1 MRSPSARRVFRGLGV
16 ALLTASLGACGVTDD
31 RPRPVDFGIDVVFPD
46 IVTVDNGARDTL
58 DVPADAACP
67 STWARCV
74 DMTCYAILSDPTHC
88 GSCSVACAAG
98 QRCNAGECE
107 SGDGGAD
114 VPAATDTGADVPA
127 AIDLGAPVDVPAAID
142 LGAPV
147 DVPVICPSSQV
158 NCSGMCRSLTMDVD
172 NCGGCGV
179 RCAAGQA
186 CTASACQTVPP
197 VDSGTLVCP
206 GGQIDCGGYCADT
219 SRDPFNCGGCGVRCA
234 TGQVC
239 TARVCTSGGGGMDAG
254 PGGGD
259 GGVIPQDS
267 GPCAAGTV
275 SCGGYCANTS
285 SDPFNCG
292 GCGVRC
298 ANNQVCTARVCTA
311 GGTGGGD
318 GGPPG
323 EGGMGTLD
331 SGPCAAGT
339 ISCGGYCAS
348 TSNDP
353 LNCGGC
359 GVRCTSPQPCN
370 GGVCSA
376 PSTDGG
382 TGGMGD
388 GGGSVMCG
396 NPTRPCCTTSPAC
409 ISGGTCVSGTCVADC
424 GMSGQT
430 CCAGARQCQPGLTC
444 TSGVCR

>member
-1 MRSPSARRVFRGLGV
+1 
-16 ALLTASLGACGVTDD
+16 
-31 RPRPVDFGIDVVFPD
+31 
-46 IVTVDNGARDTL
+46 
-58 DVPADAACP
+58 
-67 STWARCV
+67 
-74 DMTCYAILSDPTHC
+74 
-88 GSCSVACAAG
+88 
-98 QRCNAGECE
+98 
-107 SGDGGAD
+107 
-114 VPAATDTGADVPA
+114 
-127 AIDLGAPVDVPAAID
+127 
-142 LGAPV
+142 
-147 DVPVICPSSQV
+147 
-158 NCSGMCRSLTMDVD
+158 MCRSLTMDVD

-267 GPCAAGTV
+267 GPCAAGTISCGGYCANTSSDPFNCGGCGV
-275 SCGGYCANTS
+275 RCATGQVCTARVCTSGGGGMDAGPGGGDGGVIPQDSGPCAAGTISCGGYCANTS